1 MIIAILKA
9 VLIAIKW
16 AQKETAYYYHPA
28 SPLETTQFPVSENVH
43 FWMNEQAVLA
53 PKALWQRGLNYWI
66 VCSSVKEKCH
76 L

>member
-1 MIIAILKA
+1 MITTIPKA

-16 AQKETAYYYHPA
+16 AQKETAYYYHPD

-43 FWMNEQAVLA
+43 FWMNGQAVLA
-53 PKALWQRGLNYWI
+53 SNALWWRGLNYWI
-66 VCSSVKEKCH
+66 VRSSVKEKCH